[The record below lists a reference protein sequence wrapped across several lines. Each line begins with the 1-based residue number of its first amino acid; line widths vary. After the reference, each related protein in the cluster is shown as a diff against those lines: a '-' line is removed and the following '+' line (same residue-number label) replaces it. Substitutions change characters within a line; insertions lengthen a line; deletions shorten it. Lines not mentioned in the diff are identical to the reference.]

1 MINVGS
7 TINPV
12 WFYLINVIDNLSLL
26 ATIILL
32 FSCGTTILI
41 SFVIFL
47 AWISEDLEEQD
58 ISKYLKYLKIASK
71 IIIPCVIIVFFY
83 T

>member
-1 MINVGS
+1 MGS